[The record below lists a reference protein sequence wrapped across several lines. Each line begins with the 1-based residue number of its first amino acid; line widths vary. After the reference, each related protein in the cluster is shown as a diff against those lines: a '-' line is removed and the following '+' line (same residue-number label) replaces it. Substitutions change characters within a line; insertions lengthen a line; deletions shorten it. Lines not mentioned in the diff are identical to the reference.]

1 MTENINQTQ
10 AKKYIL
16 VMEDDKFYGNIFQ
29 TKLTEEGFDVTVATD
44 GEKGMEEASKRKPDL
59 ILLDLIMPIK
69 DGFEVLKSLKENATL
84 KDVNII
90 IISNLGQ
97 EDDVNKA
104 LAMGAVDYLI
114 KANISLQEAV
124 DKVKKYFND
133 KA

>member
-1 MTENINQTQ
+1 MSDNNQTI

-29 TKLTEEGFDVTVATD
+29 TKLAEEGFDVNVATD
-44 GEKGMEEASKRKPDL
+44 GEKGLEEASKRKPDL

-69 DGFEVLKSLKENATL
+69 DGFEVLKSLKESATL

-97 EDDVNKA
+97 ENDVNKA
-104 LAMGAVDYLI
+104 LAMGAVDYMI

-124 DKVKKYFND
+124 DKVKKYFGN

>member
-1 MTENINQTQ
+1 MSENINQTTT
-10 AKKYIL
+10 KKYIL

-44 GEKGMEEASKRKPDL
+44 GEKGLEEASKRKPDL

-69 DGFEVLKSLKENATL
+69 DGFEVLKALKENATL

-97 EDDVNKA
+97 ENDVNKA

>member
-1 MTENINQTQ
+1 MSENINQTQ

-44 GEKGMEEASKRKPDL
+44 GEKGLEEASKRKPDL

-69 DGFEVLKSLKENATL
+69 DGFEVLKFLKESATL

>member
-1 MTENINQTQ
+1 MSENINQT
-10 AKKYIL
+10 ATKKYIL

-44 GEKGMEEASKRKPDL
+44 GEKGLEEASKRKPDL

-69 DGFEVLKSLKENATL
+69 DGFEVLKALKENATL

-97 EDDVNKA
+97 ENDVNKA